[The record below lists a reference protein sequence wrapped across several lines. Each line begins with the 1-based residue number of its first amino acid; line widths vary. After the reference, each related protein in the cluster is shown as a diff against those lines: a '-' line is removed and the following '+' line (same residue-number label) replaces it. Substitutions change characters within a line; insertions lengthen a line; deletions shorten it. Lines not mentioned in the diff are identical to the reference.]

1 MEEMKSIIQQKHQTK
16 MTKYIHGT
24 TKNGVQTVRENP
36 FYRER
41 IEKVEA
47 IAGGLIILA
56 LIIIGIS
63 LI

>member
-1 MEEMKSIIQQKHQTK
+1 